1 MHMEKFS
8 ARNLRLHAQRK
19 ILGRIASRWVA
30 KAFLDDVSGRLFDNL
45 NRLMKEYTDKD
56 TADGFAENVIKT
68 VVTVVIFFGSN
79 ELQVSHSQQIE
90 LIATLRRKLRKV
102 ALTVI
107 AFHEVEFSY
116 DAEFIA
122 TAISECCSLLKRIV
136 TTHMTEKSTKRIDN
150 VFRFIGDSNFLDAVF
165 RKDGVHRNTMSRI
178 VDDLN
183 FLVETNSF

>member
-1 MHMEKFS
+1 MEKFS
-8 ARNLRLHAQRK
+8 SRNPRLHAQMK

-30 KAFLDDVSGRLFDNL
+30 KAFLDDVSGRLFENL

-56 TADGFAENVIKT
+56 TADVFAENVIKT
-68 VVTVVIFFGSN
+68 VVTVIFFGSN
-79 ELQVSHSQQIE
+79 ELQVSQSLQAE

-122 TAISECCSLLKRIV
+122 TAISECCSLLKRIISP
-136 TTHMTEKSTKRIDN
+136 HMTQKSTKRIDN

-183 FLVETNSF
+183 FLVETNSL